1 MISQEDEVAFDA
13 VQIGSSARGWGW
25 GGGGGGWG
33 VLFVDDIRLPT
44 TTAPISNNKMGSV
57 KSGRSGAVDAAVAS

>member
-13 VQIGSSARGWGW
+13 VRLGPQA
-25 GGGGGGWG
+25 GGEG
-33 VLFVDDIRLPT
+33 VLFVDDIRLPM

>member
-1 MISQEDEVAFDA
+1 MISQEDEVAFDSVRLGPQA
-13 VQIGSSARGWGW
+13 
-25 GGGGGGWG
+25 GGGGG

-57 KSGRSGAVDAAVAS
+57 KSGRSDAVDAAVAS

>member
-1 MISQEDEVAFDA
+1 MKLPLTRFRLGPQQEA
-13 VQIGSSARGWGW
+13 
-25 GGGGGGWG
+25 GGVEGGGGWG